1 MSPTAAATE
10 YKGLRKALITA
21 TLCTGPIMQVLD
33 SSAVAVALNHMQGS
47 LSAAQ
52 DQMAWV
58 LTSYLIAVA
67 VATPFW
73 GAMTEKFSRK
83 MLFNFAIAMFSV
95 TSFFCGTASGLTEL
109 LIFRAIQGIFGA
121 ALIPLSQAALMD
133 IYDPKD
139 YGIAMGWWGV
149 GLMFGPVF
157 GPTIGGYVV
166 EWYSWRWT
174 FFINV
179 PLGLASF
186 LAVWMLVPRTSAR
199 RRRKFNYYGYIV
211 LAIGLGCLQFVL
223 DRGQRYD
230 WLESTAIITLLCVAG
245 ASFWLFIVNS
255 ITSENPFIDPVIL
268 KNPNFAIGL
277 LLRAMFGLLLFG
289 AIILIPPFLQKIA
302 GYPVVD
308 AGLMMAPRGLATMAS
323 AMIVGRL
330 VRLVDPRLIIICG
343 ASMAG
348 ISSWEMSLL
357 PADAPTWDILQWI
370 LIQGVGTACFF
381 IPLNSLAFSTM
392 GPDQRDQGTSFFAL
406 TGNIGR
412 SIGIAI
418 LSSYLVYGSQVNKS
432 HLVEFATPYN
442 DVVRHVPNPDAWS
455 FHTITGL
462 AQLNAEV
469 VHQAE
474 TIAYAMDFQLL
485 AALMF
490 GCIPLVMLMRVAPK
504 KKKVPQPA

>member
-1 MSPTAAATE
+1 MSATVPATE

-21 TLCTGPIMQVLD
+21 TLCTGPVMQVLD

-83 MLFNFAIAMFSV
+83 FLFNFAIALFSV
-95 TSFFCGTASGLTEL
+95 TSFLCGIADNLTEL
-109 LIFRAIQGIFGA
+109 LVYRAIQGVFGA

-166 EWYSWRWT
+166 EWYSWRWS

-186 LAVWMLVPRTSAR
+186 LAVWVLIPPTPAR
-199 RRRKFNYYGYIV
+199 RRRKFNFYGYMV
-211 LAIGLGCLQFVL
+211 LAISLGCLQFVL

-245 ASFWLFIVNS
+245 ASFWLFVINS
-255 ITSENPFIDPVIL
+255 MTSEHPFIDPLIL

-277 LLRAMFGLLLFG
+277 ILRAVFGILLFG
-289 AIILIPPFLQKIA
+289 ALILIPPFLQKIG

-308 AGLMMAPRGLATMAS
+308 AGLLLAPRGLATMAA
-323 AMIVGRL
+323 AMIVGKL
-330 VRLVDPRLIIICG
+330 VRHVDPRAIIIAG

-348 ISSWEMSLL
+348 FSSWEMSML
-357 PADAPTWDILQWI
+357 PPDAPVATILTYI

-381 IPLNSLAFSTM
+381 IPLNSLAFSTL

-418 LSSYLVYGSQVNKS
+418 LSSYLVYGAQVNKS

-442 DVVRHVPNPDAWS
+442 DLLSHVPNPSAWS
-455 FHTITGL
+455 FDSMTGL
-462 AQLNAEV
+462 AQLNAMV
-469 VHQAE
+469 AHQADI
-474 TIAYAMDFQLL
+474 IAYSMDFQLL
-485 AALMF
+485 SAMLF
-490 GCIPLVMLMRVAPK
+490 GCIPLVLLMRVGSK
-504 KKKVPQPA
+504 KKSPQPA

>member
-1 MSPTAAATE
+1 MSASIPETGP
-10 YKGLRKALITA
+10 KGLRKALVTA
-21 TLCTGPIMQVLD
+21 TLCTGPVMQVLD
-33 SSAVAVALNHMQGS
+33 STVVAVSLNHMQGS

-67 VATPFW
+67 VATPLW

-83 MLFNFAIAMFSV
+83 ALFNFCIAFFAA
-95 TSFFCGTASGLTEL
+95 TSLLCGLADSLTEL
-109 LIFRAIQGIFGA
+109 LIFRAVQGIFGA

-157 GPTIGGYVV
+157 GPTIGGYVT
-166 EWYSWRWT
+166 EWYTWRWA

-186 LAVWMLVPRTSAR
+186 LAVWILVPRTLAR
-199 RRRKFNYYGYIV
+199 RRRKFNYYGYVV
-211 LAIGLGCLQFVL
+211 LAVGLGCLQFVL

-230 WLESTAIITLLCVAG
+230 WLASPAIITLLCIAG
-245 ASFWLFIVNS
+245 ASFWLFAINS
-255 ITSENPFIDPVIL
+255 MTSDNPFIDPVIL
-268 KNPNFAIGL
+268 RNPNFVIGL
-277 LLRAMFGLLLFG
+277 MLRAVFGILLFG
-289 AIILIPPFLQKIA
+289 ALILIPPYLQKVG

-308 AGLMMAPRGLATMAS
+308 AGLLLAPRGLATMAS
-323 AMIVGRL
+323 AMIVGKL
-330 VRLVDPRLIIICG
+330 VRHLDPRAIIIAG

-348 ISSWEMSLL
+348 FSSWEMSML
-357 PADAPTWDILQWI
+357 PPDAPGVDILVLI

-381 IPLNSLAFSTM
+381 IPLNSLAFSTI
-392 GPDQRDQGTSFFAL
+392 GPDQRDQGTAFFAL

-442 DVVRHVPNPDAWS
+442 DLMSHVPHPGVWAFDS
-455 FHTITGL
+455 VFGL
-462 AQLNAEV
+462 ARLNAMV
-469 VHQAE
+469 AHQAE
-474 TIAYAMDFQLL
+474 IIAYSMDFQLL
-485 AALMF
+485 AAMLF
-490 GCIPLVMLMRVAPK
+490 GCIPLVLLMRVGAK
-504 KKKVPQPA
+504 NKSPQQA

>member
-1 MSPTAAATE
+1 MATNPPTPE
-10 YKGLRKALITA
+10 IRGLRKALITA

-83 MLFNFAIAMFSV
+83 FLFNMSIALFSV
-95 TSFFCGTASGLTEL
+95 TSLFCGMADSLTEL

-133 IYDPKD
+133 IYEPQD

-166 EWYSWRWT
+166 EWYTWRWA
-174 FFINV
+174 FFINA
-179 PLGLASF
+179 PLGLVSF
-186 LAVWMLVPRTSAR
+186 LAVWALVPRTVAR

-230 WLESTAIITLLCVAG
+230 WLESTAIISLLCVA
-245 ASFWLFIVNS
+245 AAAFWLFIVNS
-255 ITSENPFIDPVIL
+255 MTSDNPFIDPVIL

-277 LLRAMFGLLLFG
+277 LLRAVFGILLFG
-289 AIILIPPFLQKIA
+289 ALILIPPFLQKVI

-308 AGLMMAPRGLATMAS
+308 AGLMLAPRGLATMA
-323 AMIVGRL
+323 AAVVVGKL
-330 VRLVDPRLIIICG
+330 VRHVDPRMIIIAG

-348 ISSWEMSLL
+348 FSSWEMSML
-357 PADAPTWDILQWI
+357 PANAPAYDFLVLI

-432 HLVEFATPYN
+432 HLVEFATPHN
-442 DVVRHVPNPDAWS
+442 DLLNHVPNPSAWS
-455 FHTITGL
+455 FDSLAGV
-462 AQLNAEV
+462 AQLNAMV
-469 VHQAE
+469 ARQAE
-474 TIAYAMDFQLL
+474 IIAYSMDFQLL
-485 AALMF
+485 AAMLF
-490 GCIPLVMLMRVAPK
+490 GCIPLVLLMRVQRAKKTPK
-504 KKKVPQPA
+504 PA